1 MSDEFE
7 NESQR
12 LDEAVSHRLSKLR
25 SVPVDTSRLDEAIRQ
40 RVPRR
45 GPMVLRLVRPLN
57 AVAASL
63 LIIGIIAA
71 VLLSSSSGQVL
82 ASPAQMAQVHQD
94 LIDNRDSIMHVSSID
109 EAAKVLAGAMNG
121 SMQLP
126 ALPDSQVM
134 ACCMKSIR
142 DKQIACVL
150 LETDNELITMSVAKG
165 SDMRLPNAPSI
176 ERDGTKF
183 FMQSYGSLNMVS
195 ANRQGH
201 WVCLM
206 GELPAERLVDLGAHL
221 KF

>member
-1 MSDEFE
+1 MSNESE

-12 LDEAVSHRLSKLR
+12 LDESVSHRLSKLR
-25 SVPVDTSRLDEAIRQ
+25 SVPVDTSRLDAAIR
-40 RVPRR
+40 RRIPRR
-45 GPMVLRLVRPLN
+45 ESIVLRLFRPLN

-63 LIIGIIAA
+63 LIVGIIAA

-94 LIDNRDSIMHVSSID
+94 LIANRDSVMHVRSID
-109 EAAKVLAGAMNG
+109 EAANMLAASMNG

-126 ALPDSQVM
+126 APPDSQVM

-142 DKQIACVL
+142 DKKIACVL
-150 LETDNELITMSVAKG
+150 LETDSKLVTMSVAKG
-165 SDMRLPNAPSI
+165 SDMRLPNAPHI
-176 ERDGTKF
+176 DRDGTKF
-183 FMQSYGSLNMVS
+183 FVQSYGALNMVS

-206 GELPAERLVDLGAHL
+206 GELPTERLIDLGAHL
-221 KF
+221 QF